1 MDYQLA
7 ATGRIPIDTH
17 LAGGWQKVIMQ
28 CWIGWLAG
36 WLETKPSRERAC
48 LRRLLLDSLDCLD

>member
-17 LAGGWQKVIMQ
+17 LAGGWQKVIIKQ
-28 CWIGWLAG
+28 LDWLAHHQ
-36 WLETKPSRERAC
+36 LIRPSQG
-48 LRRLLLDSLDCLD
+48 D